1 MTKAEPR
8 DAGVMWK
15 SLGAKAL
22 KVLLLNILADSYSQA
37 ALRIPAVILKRRL
50 NNFLFIFVDS
60 SEVNLSPLPDQ
71 III

>member
-15 SLGAKAL
+15 SLGVKVL
-22 KVLLLNILADSYSQA
+22 KVLLYDTLADSNSQA
-37 ALRIPAVILKRRL
+37 ALRIPIVILKRRL
-50 NNFLFIFVDS
+50 NNFLFIIVDS
-60 SEVNLSPLPDQ
+60 SEVNLSPLPDR

>member
-8 DAGVMWK
+8 DAGVMWN

>member
-22 KVLLLNILADSYSQA
+22 KVLLLNTLADSYSQA
-37 ALRIPAVILKRRL
+37 APRIPAVILKRRL